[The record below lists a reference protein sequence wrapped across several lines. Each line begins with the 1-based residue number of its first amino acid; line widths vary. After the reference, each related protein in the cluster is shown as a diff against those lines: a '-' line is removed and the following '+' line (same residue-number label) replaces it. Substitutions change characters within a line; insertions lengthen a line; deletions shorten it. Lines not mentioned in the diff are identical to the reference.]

1 MVVPSGTIREE
12 FVKHSR
18 HSTATLIS
26 LTCDPFGLIESLTG
40 QARAPVWRPPVL
52 SVPGLDFPHFE
63 ARDSLPSAPIA
74 AIKPPISAKDVCLC
88 IKCRFVIQKCPFFS
102 GQIVVVLFVFI
113 QIPASIVI
121 NFFFPAPPA
130 PLFPR
135 CRDPG
140 ASPARDDLSRVFR
153 VGLGIRHLLRATWGG
168 RRLPHPSLPS
178 RLTMSPGCLSREFC
192 AVFPAGRKNRT
203 NRRRFS
209 CRQENL
215 SCGSPIFHPLSGLSI
230 PSNAQPGVAVPRWHR
245 HSCLCVLSSSEN
257 VETPG
262 TGTPPEFRAMAR
274 RAVPQGGLRPL
285 RLVSR

>member
-203 NRRRFS
+203 NWRHFS
-209 CRQENL
+209 CRQEIL
-215 SCGSPIFHPLSGLSI
+215 SLGLPIFSPFSA
-230 PSNAQPGVAVPRWHR
+230 PSPRPAPR
-245 HSCLCVLSSSEN
+245 EKGRNSSPRVSP
-257 VETPG
+257 VSSD
-262 TGTPPEFRAMAR
+262 
-274 RAVPQGGLRPL
+274 LRPL
-285 RLVSR
+285 RGRHAASTFMGPWA

>member
-121 NFFFPAPPA
+121 NFFFPARPP
-130 PLFPR
+130 
-135 CRDPG
+135 
-140 ASPARDDLSRVFR
+140 
-153 VGLGIRHLLRATWGG
+153 RH
-168 RRLPHPSLPS
+168 
-178 RLTMSPGCLSREFC
+178 F
-192 AVFPAGRKNRT
+192 FPAAATMQPPRRGMICPAFSASGWAFVISSGR
-203 NRRRFS
+203 
-209 CRQENL
+209 
-215 SCGSPIFHPLSGLSI
+215 
-230 PSNAQPGVAVPRWHR
+230 PGEGAAFR
-245 HSCLCVLSSSEN
+245 
-257 VETPG
+257 
-262 TGTPPEFRAMAR
+262 TPPF
-274 RAVPQGGLRPL
+274 PL
-285 RLVSR
+285 G